1 MSELASSPSSTAG
14 ITTHV
19 LDTSVGC
26 PATGVGVR
34 LLRDDIELAAGTTD
48 DDGRWVA
55 LGGSATTPGVYRLA
69 FATGDY
75 FGGTSFHPQVVVD
88 FRVIDADQHH
98 HVPLLLS
105 AFGYTTYRGS

>member
-1 MSELASSPSSTAG
+1 VTG

-19 LDTSVGC
+19 LDTAVGR
-26 PATGVGVR
+26 PATGVAVR
-34 LLRDDIELAAGTTD
+34 LLRDDVELAAGTTD

-55 LGGSATTPGVYRLA
+55 LDGGATTPGDYRLA

-75 FGGTSFHPQVVVD
+75 FGGASFHPQVVVD
-88 FRVIDADQHH
+88 FQVSDPDEHH